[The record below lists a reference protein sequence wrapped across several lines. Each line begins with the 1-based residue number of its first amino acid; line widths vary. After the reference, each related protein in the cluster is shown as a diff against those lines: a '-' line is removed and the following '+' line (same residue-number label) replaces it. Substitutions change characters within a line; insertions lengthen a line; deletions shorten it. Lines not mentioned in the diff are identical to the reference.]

1 MAEPKNDRVEIF
13 IPRAANNDDPNLF
26 VSVNGQNFLLPRG
39 KKSKVP
45 KHVAQEIQRSWAAE
59 DTQNDNIAEM
69 LAAAQQ

>member
-13 IPRAANNDDPNLF
+13 IPRAANNEDPNQF

-45 KHVAQEIQRSWAAE
+45 KHIAQEIQRSWAAE